1 MLRHHLFRDVA
12 LVTTVKLMV
21 ILAAGW
27 LVFGNP
33 PKIDAR
39 GTLVRLIGTDNVSS
53 RGPIP

>member
-1 MLRHHLFRDVA
+1 MLEHHLFRDIA
-12 LVTTVKLMV
+12 LVTTIKLMV

-39 GTLVRLIGTDNVSS
+39 DTLGKLTGTDNFSS
-53 RGPIP
+53 RGPLP